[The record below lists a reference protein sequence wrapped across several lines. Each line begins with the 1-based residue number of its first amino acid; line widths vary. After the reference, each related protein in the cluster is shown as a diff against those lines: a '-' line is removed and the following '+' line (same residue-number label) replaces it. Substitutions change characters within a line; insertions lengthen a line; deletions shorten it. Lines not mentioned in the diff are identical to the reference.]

1 MQKIISKLYLVMA
14 FLLIT
19 NLANAQSISENDL
32 KLAINKIENP
42 TSKLKSLQAV
52 TFKYNVDKYKYLKL
66 PQGNQYG
73 FLVENV
79 EQVFPAM
86 VYESSSVYNINKG
99 NTKVAKYKEVN
110 KDDLIPVLVEALKEQ
125 QEQLDALK
133 KELQELKSKRG

>member
-1 MQKIISKLYLVMA
+1 M
-14 FLLIT
+14 LIT